1 VGFQAIGIAAEAPPP
16 PPSVAIE
23 GAPESM
29 TVGTSVQLSAHVSND
44 TPTVT
49 WAASAGTITQAGLYS
64 APAEVPSGGT
74 VTVSATT
81 SKGAKDQKTI
91 KVAAV
96 APTKTLLAGDATSTY
111 AVADKTSAGREE
123 AFQFTAKS
131 SGTVEELQFRT
142 NATADTGLTGLSLG
156 VFADNA
162 GKPGE
167 VLGKATFTG
176 TPATSS
182 WIAVKGL
189 STTLVSGTKY
199 WLVALPLGPSG
210 KGLFFSAAVVS
221 GGTGNVESTATG
233 LTGLTPESAWES
245 YGQGPV
251 GFQAIGIAG
260 GAGANVIVRG
270 ATSAASVAPASSA
283 KAAGSSTSP
292 TVAIAG
298 AQSSMTAG
306 TSVQLSALVAGDS
319 PSVSWSAS
327 AGSISAAGLFTAPSR
342 VPASGSVT
350 VRATTAQGAQDE
362 LTIAIVVLTSPR
374 PAPLAPLPNEPA
386 GATGSSL
393 STLQAP
399 AAMRFNHE
407 LIITAEPVAA
417 GRLLLAAYAGKRRLG
432 GCALR
437 TPAGRTATCRV
448 ALGRLPAGAQLS
460 IRAALQTGK
469 RTLHSSRAS
478 AAVPAM
484 SMAGMLP
491 GLDFSSATAQYLCSP
506 AFRPQKHAAV
516 AHGNSAASTSER
528 TSASS

>member
-1 VGFQAIGIAAEAPPP
+1 
-16 PPSVAIE
+16 
-23 GAPESM
+23 M

-44 TPTVT
+44 SSTVT
-49 WAASAGTITQAGLYS
+49 WAASGGSITQAGLYT

-81 SKGAKDQKTI
+81 VKGAKDQKTI

-96 APTKTLLAGDATSTY
+96 APSKVLLAGDATSTY
-111 AVADKTSAGREE
+111 TVADKTSAGREE

-142 NATADTGLTGLSLG
+142 NTTADTGLTGLSLG

-182 WIAVKGL
+182 WITVKGL
-189 STTLVSGTKY
+189 TTTLVSGTKY

-210 KGLFFSAAVVS
+210 KGLFFNAAVVS

-233 LTGLTPESAWES
+233 LTALTPESSWES

-251 GFQAIGIAG
+251 GFQAIGVAA
-260 GAGANVIVRG
+260 GAGSNAIARG
-270 ATSAASVAPASSA
+270 ATSTASIASAARATTAATSA
-283 KAAGSSTSP
+283 SP

-298 AQSSMTAG
+298 AQSSMIAG

-319 PSVSWSAS
+319 PSVGWSAS
-327 AGSISAAGLFTAPSR
+327 AGSVSTTGLFTAPSR
-342 VPASGSVT
+342 VPASGEVT
-350 VRATTAQGAQDE
+350 VRATTSHGGHDE
-362 LTIAIVVLTSPR
+362 LEITILPLTSPHA
-374 PAPLAPLPNEPA
+374 APLAPLPNEPA
-386 GATGSSL
+386 GTAGSSL
-393 STLQAP
+393 NSLQAP
-399 AAMRFNHE
+399 AAMRFNNE
-407 LIITAEPVAA
+407 VIITAEPVAS
-417 GRLLLAAYAGKRRLG
+417 GRLLLSAYAGKRRIG

-448 ALGRLPAGAQLS
+448 ALGHRSAGAPLS
-460 IRAALQTGK
+460 IRASLQTGR
-469 RTLHSSRAS
+469 RTLHSSRAT
-478 AAVPAM
+478 AAVPSM

-506 AFRPQKHAAV
+506 AFRPPTHTTA
-516 AHGNSAASTSER
+516 GS
-528 TSASS
+528 

>member
-1 VGFQAIGIAAEAPPP
+1 
-16 PPSVAIE
+16 
-23 GAPESM
+23 M
-29 TVGTSVQLSAHVSND
+29 TVGTSVQLSAHVVND

-49 WAASAGTITQAGLYS
+49 WAASAGTITQAGLYT

-96 APTKTLLAGDATSTY
+96 APSKVLLAGDATSTY
-111 AVADKTSAGREE
+111 TVADKTSAGREE

-167 VLGKATFTG
+167 VLGKATFSG

-182 WIAVKGL
+182 WITVKGL
-189 STTLVSGTKY
+189 STTLVSATKY

-210 KGLFFSAAVVS
+210 KGLFFNAAAVS
-221 GGTGNVESTATG
+221 GGAGNVESTATG
-233 LTGLTPESAWES
+233 LTGLTPESSWES

-251 GFQAIGIAG
+251 GFQAIGTAA
-260 GAGANVIVRG
+260 GAGSSSLIARG
-270 ATSAASVAPASSA
+270 ATSAASVASPAGA
-283 KAAGSSTSP
+283 KAAGPSIAP

-298 AQSSMTAG
+298 AQSSMSAG
-306 TSVQLSALVAGDS
+306 TSAQLSALVAGDS

-350 VRATTAQGAQDE
+350 VRATTVHGAQDE
-362 LTIAIVVLTSPR
+362 LEIAIAALTSPR

-386 GATGSSL
+386 GGAGSL

-448 ALGRLPAGAQLS
+448 SLGHLSTAARLS
-460 IRAALQTGK
+460 IRATLQTGAH
-469 RTLHSSRAS
+469 TLHSSRS
-478 AAVPAM
+478 TAAVPSM

-491 GLDFSSATAQYLCSP
+491 GLDFSTATAQYLCSP
-506 AFRPQKHAAV
+506 AFRPRKSAAV
-516 AHGNSAASTSER
+516 APGSSAASSPGR
-528 TSASS
+528 PPASS